1 MVPKYFPMKA
11 MVELVWVLAM
21 NNIVYVGKRRAS
33 MIANSLAWS
42 MDPKVVFEVQICHK
56 DIILRNLEILKL
68 RLLSLAGRW

>member
-42 MDPKVVFEVQICHK
+42 MDPKVVFEVQIYHK

>member
-33 MIANSLAWS
+33 MIANSLACMVNGS
-42 MDPKVVFEVQICHK
+42 KSCF
-56 DIILRNLEILKL
+56 
-68 RLLSLAGRW
+68 